1 MTEKKISEIIPNVLK
16 NINKIQQCEK
26 RDTTFDWEKIWAQI
40 CGDARAYSYVLKLV
54 DNTLVVAVK
63 NSAWI
68 MELKKREKELIK
80 TIYETTGIR
89 LKKIRFVH

>member
-1 MTEKKISEIIPNVLK
+1 MKEKKISEIIPAVLN
-16 NINKIQQCEK
+16 NINKTQPCEK
-26 RDTTFDWEKIWAQI
+26 RDIFIDWEKIWAQI
-40 CGDARAYSYVLKLV
+40 CGEARAYSYVLKIS
-54 DNTLVVAVK
+54 DDTLVVAVK

-68 MELKKREKELIK
+68 MELKKREKELLK